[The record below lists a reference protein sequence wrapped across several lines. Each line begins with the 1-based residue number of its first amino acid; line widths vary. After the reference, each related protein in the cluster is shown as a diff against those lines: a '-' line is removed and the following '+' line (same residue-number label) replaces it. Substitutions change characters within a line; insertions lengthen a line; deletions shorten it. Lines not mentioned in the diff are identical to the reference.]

1 MSNLSFVLVSG
12 AWHTALCWDAV
23 ASLLRS
29 AGHGAVAV
37 ALPSASANRDA
48 DFAGDVAAVRNAITA
63 ETERGGGRD
72 VVVVAHSFGGVVGSS
87 AVKGL
92 AAPAVG
98 RGRVVGLVLVASGF
112 MPSGISFLD
121 VVGGTPP
128 PFWRIADGFAEFV
141 DGIGPA
147 ELRAMFYHDLPAE
160 EGDAWVGRLT
170 KQSVKTMAEGGEHVY
185 AGWQDVPCGFL
196 ATTEDKSH
204 PIAMQRLAVQM
215 ARDAGAEVM
224 VGEVASSHSPML
236 SRPQQTTDFLLR
248 AAVSFVG
255 DK

>member
-1 MSNLSFVLVSG
+1 MSSVSFVLVAG
-12 AWHTALCWDAV
+12 AWHTAQYWDAV

-29 AGHGAVAV
+29 AGHEAVAV

-48 DFAGDVAAVRNAITA
+48 DFAGDLSAVRNAITA
-63 ETERGGGRD
+63 ETERGRD

-92 AAPAVG
+92 AAPVAG
-98 RGRVVGLVLVASGF
+98 GGGIVGLVLVASGF

-121 VVGGTPP
+121 AVGGSPP

-141 DGIGPA
+141 DGVGSA

-160 EGDAWVGRLT
+160 EGEAWVQRLT

-185 AGWQDVPCGFL
+185 AGWRDVPCGFL
-196 ATTEDKSH
+196 ATTEDRLH
-204 PIAMQRLAVQM
+204 PIEMQRLAVQM

-224 VGEVASSHSPML
+224 VEEIASSHSPML

-248 AAVSFVG
+248 AAVLFAG
-255 DK
+255 HK